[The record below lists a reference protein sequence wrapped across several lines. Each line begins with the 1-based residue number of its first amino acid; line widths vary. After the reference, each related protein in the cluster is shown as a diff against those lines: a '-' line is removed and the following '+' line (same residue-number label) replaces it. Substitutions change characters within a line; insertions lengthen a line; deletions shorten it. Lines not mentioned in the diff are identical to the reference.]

1 MKDFIEIFSN
11 PFVAFVIWQIFIA
24 IYMYLVDKRLT
35 KIEDYLSDIYL
46 MVFTLYS
53 IHGAEISEKFKIKDC
68 KDITFNLIDENGKVL
83 KSFKNNTT
91 TEVDSDKD

>member
-1 MKDFIEIFSN
+1 MKEFIEIFGN
-11 PFVAFVIWQIFIA
+11 PLTAFLIWQIFTA
-24 IYMYLVDKRLT
+24 IYMYSVEKRLT
-35 KIEDYLSDIYL
+35 KLEDYISDIYL

-91 TEVDSDKD
+91 TEVGSDKD